1 MAESP
6 FKDAQNLTQISGRP
20 GGDPGRSPRV
30 LYVDDN
36 ELNRALV
43 TAILSGKQIECQ
55 TAEDGAQGVE
65 AAKYGAWDLILMDIQ
80 MPVMDGIEAAKT
92 IRSLPGPNASTPILA
107 LTCHTRP
114 ENLEIYAEVGF
125 DDCIPK
131 PVNISELL
139 SKVCDWAS
147 GRADPQ
153 RSFEFAS
160 YDVQAV

>member
-6 FKDAQNLTQISGRP
+6 FRDAQNLAQISGGPVGGPERP
-20 GGDPGRSPRV
+20 RRV

-43 TAILSGKQIECQ
+43 TAILVGKQIDCQ

-65 AAKYGAWDLILMDIQ
+65 AAKFGAWDLILMDIQ
-80 MPVMDGIEAAKT
+80 MPVMDGIEATRT
-92 IRSLPGPNASTPILA
+92 IRALAGPNASTPILA

-114 ENLEIYAEVGF
+114 ENLELYAEVGF

-131 PVNISELL
+131 PVNIAELL
-139 SKVCDWAS
+139 GKVCDWAS
-147 GRADPQ
+147 GAMAERQ
-153 RSFEFAS
+153 SFVAL
-160 YDVQAV
+160 A